1 MRPQR
6 EKLPATEV
14 AMLTSRFTDAIDYAR
29 VAHATQTRKGSG
41 IPYIYHLL
49 GVASL
54 VIEFGGSENQAI
66 AAVLHDVIEDCG
78 ESHRQAV
85 RTRFGDEVALIVE
98 ACTDGSAESKA
109 SHQDAASKRADWTHR
124 KLSYLNHL
132 AEADPEVLLVSGCDK
147 LHNARAIV
155 QDLEDPSVGVQVF
168 DRFTGGREGTLGYYQ
183 SLATTFAGHHVPMAG
198 QLNVAVERMHQLAGS
213 DQRLPLQARV

>member
-1 MRPQR
+1 
-6 EKLPATEV
+6 
-14 AMLTSRFTDAIDYAR
+14 MLTSRFTDAIDYAR
-29 VAHATQTRKGSG
+29 VAHADQTRKGSG

-78 ESHRQAV
+78 NSHRESV
-85 RTRFGDEVALIVE
+85 RTRFGDEVAHIVE

-109 SHQDAASKRADWTHR
+109 SHQDPASKRADWTRR
-124 KLSYLNHL
+124 KLNYLDHL
-132 AEADPEVLLVSGCDK
+132 AKADPMVLLVSGCDK

-155 QDLEDPSVGVQVF
+155 QDLEDPSVGAQVF
-168 DRFTGGREGTLGYYQ
+168 DRFTGGRDGTLGYYH
-183 SLATTFAGHHVPMAG
+183 SLAVIFTGHQVPMAG
-198 QLNVAVERMHQLAGS
+198 QLNVAVERMLKLAS
-213 DQRLPLQARV
+213 TDERQPLQDRT

>member
-1 MRPQR
+1 
-6 EKLPATEV
+6 
-14 AMLTSRFTDAIDYAR
+14 MLTSRFTDAIDYAR

-78 ESHRQAV
+78 DSHRESV
-85 RTRFGDEVALIVE
+85 RTRFGDEVAYIVE

-109 SHQDAASKRADWTHR
+109 SHQDAGSKRADWARR
-124 KLSYLNHL
+124 KLNYLDHL
-132 AEADPEVLLVSGCDK
+132 TKADPVVLLVSGCDK

-168 DRFTGGREGTLGYYQ
+168 DRFTGGRDGTLGYYQ
-183 SLATTFAGHHVPMAG
+183 SLSTIFAGNKVPIAG
-198 QLNVAVERMHQLAGS
+198 QLNVVVERMHQLAGA
-213 DQRLPLQARV
+213 DERQPLQDRI

>member
-1 MRPQR
+1 
-6 EKLPATEV
+6 
-14 AMLTSRFTDAIDYAR
+14 MLTSRFTDAIDYAR
-29 VAHATQTRKGSG
+29 VAHATQTRKGSR

-78 ESHRQAV
+78 DSHRESV
-85 RTRFGDEVALIVE
+85 RTRFGDEVARIVE

-109 SHQDAASKRADWTHR
+109 SHQDAASKRADWTRR
-124 KLSYLNHL
+124 KLSYLDHL
-132 AEADPEVLLVSGCDK
+132 AQADPVILLVSGCDK

-155 QDLEDPSVGVQVF
+155 QDLEDPGVGVQVF
-168 DRFTGGREGTLGYYQ
+168 DRFTGGQERTLGYYQ
-183 SLATTFAGHHVPMAG
+183 SLASIFTGRGVSVAG
-198 QLNVAVERMHQLAGS
+198 QLNVAVERMHQFAGANI
-213 DQRLPLQARV
+213 RLPLRDRV

>member
-1 MRPQR
+1 
-6 EKLPATEV
+6 
-14 AMLTSRFTDAIDYAR
+14 MLTSRFTDAIDYAR

-109 SHQDAASKRADWTHR
+109 SHQDAASKRADWTRR
-124 KLSYLNHL
+124 KLNYLDHL
-132 AEADPEVLLVSGCDK
+132 TKANPVVLLVSGSDK

-155 QDLEDPSVGVQVF
+155 QDLEDPRVGVQVF

-183 SLATTFAGHHVPMAG
+183 SLATIFANHDVPIAG
-198 QLNVAVERMHQLAGS
+198 QLNVAVERMHQLAGT
-213 DQRLPLQARV
+213 DERRPLQDRL